1 MKEPGASQGQSASE
15 LISKRIAELEDW
27 PRECAQL
34 AAVFS
39 DRVEVRWLLLFGA
52 LVDYD
57 QLDGDQRKNHSAGEV
72 RED

>member
-27 PRECAQL
+27 PREYAQL

-39 DRVEVRWLLLFGA
+39 GRVEVRWLLLFGA
-52 LVDYD
+52 LVDCD
-57 QLDGDQRKNHSAGEV
+57 QRDGDQRKNHSAGEV